1 MISSR
6 HREIIRIMTA
16 KVRIV
21 STLGLMLTYSVCF
34 SAIKAGLAFIPPL
47 LFSGLRAFI
56 GGATLLVLVIALR
69 RQLIPERRN
78 WLAVLALAIISTTF
92 VYGAMFV
99 SPGLTSAG
107 IASVLGK
114 IQPLFA
120 LLLAA
125 RFLGEQ
131 ITVRKLAALVL
142 GLAGII
148 LISYASMA
156 GYDGDEMLGIVLAVA
171 VSAGSAAGSVIIKRM
186 GVRRDLMAIAAWQ
199 LIIGSLPLLA
209 ASALSEKN
217 TAVVWNTELV
227 SLLLFLA
234 LVGTSFATAFW
245 YWLIYQDDV
254 SRLTMFFFL
263 VPAIGLGIA
272 TLTFGE
278 KIGFIEGIGAILTV
292 LGVGAIAKSP
302 NAIRR
307 NLPPLKI

>member
-1 MISSR
+1 
-6 HREIIRIMTA
+6 MTA

-21 STLGLMLTYSVCF
+21 CTLGLMLVYSVCF
-34 SAIKAGLAFIPPL
+34 SAIKVGLAFVPPF
-47 LFSGLRAFI
+47 LFGGLRAFI
-56 GGATLLVLVIALR
+56 GGVALLGLAIALR

-78 WLAVLALAIISTTF
+78 WLAVLALSVIATTF
-92 VYGAMFV
+92 VYGAMFL

-120 LLLAA
+120 LVLAA
-125 RFLGEQ
+125 LFLGEQ
-131 ITVRKLAALVL
+131 ITVRKLVALVL
-142 GLAGII
+142 GLTGIV
-148 LISYASMA
+148 LISYSSMA
-156 GYDGDEMLGIVLAVA
+156 GYNGYEISGAVLAIA

-186 GVRRDLMAIAAWQ
+186 GVQRDLLAIAAWQ

-209 ASALSEKN
+209 ASALTEKN
-217 TAVVWNTELV
+217 MAVVWNTELV
-227 SLLLFLA
+227 SLLIFLA

-272 TLTFGE
+272 TVAFGE
-278 KIGFIEGIGAILTV
+278 KIGFVEGIGAILTV
-292 LGVGAIAKSP
+292 LGVGAVAWKSECNTAQP
-302 NAIRR
+302 ASFK
-307 NLPPLKI
+307 NLKH